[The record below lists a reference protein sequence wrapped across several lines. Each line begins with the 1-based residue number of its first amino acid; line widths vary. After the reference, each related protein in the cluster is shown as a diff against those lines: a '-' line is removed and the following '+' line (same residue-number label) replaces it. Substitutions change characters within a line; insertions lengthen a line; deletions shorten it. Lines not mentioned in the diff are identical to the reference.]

1 MADQPD
7 RQSGFCQSVC
17 VCVLGG
23 APKCTCLCQ
32 SLVWLCSFLSFSTLH
47 VLSVSPLVP
56 LLSFPLLS
64 CPDLSFPSSL
74 LPPILSLYFPPFLS
88 GHRFSL
94 IWSPCNRRVIG
105 TLPWLAGNSGELCTG
120 AICNI
125 FSKLNF
131 SLSFSPFLSVSLS
144 PLLPHS
150 QHLNSSNPVFL
161 LARLTSLSW
170 LFFLLFFYFV
180 LSSASAYFF
189 SFSSPTPPSPL
200 ALAFILFFSSYSPHP
215 PFSLCLSLS
224 SFYWCTLGR
233 PLELPFSL

>member
-131 SLSFSPFLSVSLS
+131 SLSPSLLSFLFHSL
-144 PLLPHS
+144 
-150 QHLNSSNPVFL
+150 
-161 LARLTSLSW
+161 
-170 LFFLLFFYFV
+170 
-180 LSSASAYFF
+180 LSSLIPSTL
-189 SFSSPTPPSPL
+189 TPV
-200 ALAFILFFSSYSPHP
+200 ILFFSWPVSHLCPDF
-215 PFSLCLSLS
+215 FSS
-224 SFYWCTLGR
+224 SFFILCFLL
-233 PLELPFSL
+233 PLLISFHFLPLPCPPP